1 MHALLALLTAAA
13 AADAVPTYQ
22 WQKGETVRYYI
33 ESEIYWGAGIKA
45 SARLN
50 LSTRIRDLK
59 LRAEVEC
66 KVTAPGKFTELDC
79 RLPWFDLAGEPVN
92 ETQARVDLVMADW
105 EEFTKPVQIIIV
117 IGPDGRLREFD
128 CNGLPSG
135 NITEGKL
142 SEQMRSFLRA
152 AFSPLDISLPT
163 DPKDWVRG
171 WVRKDLSF
179 MMLLPVTDGTAG
191 AGTLKM
197 SHVDD
202 RLGLALVS
210 TEGRATVGQSSAV
223 EASANGGL
231 IDLRLGGEAWVDM
244 TTGQLLFSGFTT
256 DGRRT
261 ASASTGTADQEIA
274 QSAALQRVAA
284 FEPDHKAP
292 ISVVAL
298 RAPKADLPL
307 PDPPTGAPVV
317 PFSELAMS
325 PLFIV
330 GYPQIAQPYELPT
343 SVVTARVVVDAEG
356 VPTSFKAV
364 RGYEA
369 LLEHVE
375 RGLKDARFPKRGGTY
390 VVDLDVEVRLR

>member
-1 MHALLALLTAAA
+1 MYALLTLFASPA
-13 AADAVPTYQ
+13 AADVPTYQ
-22 WQKGETVRYYI
+22 WQKGETVRYYV
-33 ESEIYWGAGIKA
+33 ESELYWSAGIKA

-50 LSTRIRDLK
+50 VSTRIRDLK

-66 KVTAPGKFTELDC
+66 TVKMPGKLTELDC
-79 RLPWFDLAGEPVN
+79 RLAWLDLAGEPVSDP
-92 ETQARVDLVMADW
+92 QGRVDLVMADW
-105 EEFTKPVQIIIV
+105 EEFTRPVQINIV

-128 CNGLPSG
+128 CNGLPEG
-135 NITEGKL
+135 NIVEGKL

-163 DPKDWVRG
+163 DAKDWVRG

-191 AGTLKM
+191 AGTLKLF
-197 SHVDD
+197 HVDD
-202 RLGLALVS
+202 RLGLALIS

-231 IDLRLGGEAWVDM
+231 IDLRLGGEAWVDV

-261 ASASTGTADQEIA
+261 ASASTGTADQAIA

-284 FEPDHKAP
+284 FEADHKSP

-307 PDPPTGAPVV
+307 PEPPPGAPVV

-330 GYPQIAQPYELPT
+330 GYPQIAVPYELPT
-343 SVVTARVVVDAEG
+343 SVVGARVVVDAEG

-364 RGYEA
+364 RGYEV

-375 RGLKDARFPKRGGTY
+375 RGLKEARFPKRGGTY
-390 VVDLDVEVRLR
+390 VVDLDVEVRVR